1 MGTTSSIWSNMPFW
15 TPKQREPNC
24 CSTLRSLQTNGFI
37 AWLLAWVCFQPELSL
52 SLSLS
57 LLFSHPLGWPGV
69 PLVFSKKDALRLTTH
84 TRTKDVSPTPT
95 SSNLRPARLAS
106 KVSSGPVLAAQQQA
120 NLAGMDEAGTHQN
133 RRRSQDL
140 RRFLFCRRF
149 LFFQSWM
156 SH

>member
-1 MGTTSSIWSNMPFW
+1 MVKHAILDAQTTR
-15 TPKQREPNC
+15 TK
-24 CSTLRSLQTNGFI
+24 
-37 AWLLAWVCFQPELSL
+37 LLFHAEIFANKWFYRLVACLGLFPARTL